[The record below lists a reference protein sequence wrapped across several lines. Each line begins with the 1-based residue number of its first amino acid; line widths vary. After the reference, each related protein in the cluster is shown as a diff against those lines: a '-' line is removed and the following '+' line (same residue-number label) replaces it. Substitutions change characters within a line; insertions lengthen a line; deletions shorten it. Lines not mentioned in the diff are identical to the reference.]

1 MIHLGGH
8 GGSSS
13 GHNNGANRPS
23 NVPSNGQPFTLTR
36 HKKVEIPATAILSHT
51 QNGTRRE
58 PSDLGIPY
66 PSSINLF
73 LCFPFQNGYGH
84 FLNLLN
90 VFFFQ

>member
-1 MIHLGGH
+1 MPDMIHLGGH
-8 GGSSS
+8 GGPPS

-51 QNGTRRE
+51 QNATRRE

-66 PSSINLF
+66 PSSNNFIS
-73 LCFPFQNGYGH
+73 CYSFQYIY
-84 FLNLLN
+84 
-90 VFFFQ
+90 